1 MKLDQISTLLEI
13 AGKALEADRLE
24 REAKWAKLN
33 LNEAYEGFK
42 KDNGLDRIEADSPE
56 WKRMMF
62 ATRIDYHLSQNAK
75 RQAYNAKRRLQSVI
89 ARYHREGG
97 AA

>member
-1 MKLDQISTLLEI
+1 MNLDQISTLLEI

-24 REAKWAKLN
+24 REAKFAKMD
-33 LNEAYEGFK
+33 LNEAYEEFK
-42 KDNGLDRIEADSPE
+42 EDNGLDRIEADSPE

-62 ATRIDYHLSQNAK
+62 ATQVDYRQSEDAK
-75 RQAYNAKRRLQSVI
+75 RQAYNAKRRLQSAI